1 MPLQLLSVIVLGL
14 MCGSEMNV
22 AVFGHP
28 TLNKQ
33 PLKVHIPVRAS
44 LAMLFGRISLFGWPF
59 LLRSIFFY
67 CCLSG
72 TRTGLSGASM

>member
-28 TLNKQ
+28 TLRHYCLEETK
-33 PLKVHIPVRAS
+33 
-44 LAMLFGRISLFGWPF
+44 
-59 LLRSIFFY
+59 LRFT
-67 CCLSG
+67 LQ
-72 TRTGLSGASM
+72 